1 MPMSSEDLNVRT
13 LDGGD
18 VELDLSLLVTIPD
31 ESRIC
36 PGDPDFD
43 GATLI
48 CNELVDKEPELVIRP
63 EDSDEVVKRN
73 PELAG

>member
-43 GATLI
+43 GA
-48 CNELVDKEPELVIRP
+48 P
-63 EDSDEVVKRN
+63 DSLFRVNRN
-73 PELAG
+73 LETAG